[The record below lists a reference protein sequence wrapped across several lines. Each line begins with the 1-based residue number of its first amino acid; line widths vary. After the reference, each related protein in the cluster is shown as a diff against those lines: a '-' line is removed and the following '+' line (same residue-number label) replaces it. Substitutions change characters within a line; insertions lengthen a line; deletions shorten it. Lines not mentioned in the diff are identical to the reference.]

1 MTFSGV
7 LQRARKSAYRL
18 FRYHWITERVQHV
31 VRRNRR
37 LKLTAINLEL
47 EVEPGSVFIDCGA
60 NVGGITSMFARAGA
74 TVYAFEPNPMC
85 YDILSKRFSAMPMVH
100 CFNRGVMDRICKLT
114 LSTPRAH
121 GQWDAIDST
130 VAASFTPGA
139 LSPSKHLIQQV
150 EVECIDLSSFI
161 QSLKDQ

>member
-74 TVYAFEPNPMC
+74 TVHSSQIQCATIFCQNDLVLCPW
-85 YDILSKRFSAMPMVH
+85 F
-100 CFNRGVMDRICKLT
+100 T
-114 LSTPRAH
+114 
-121 GQWDAIDST
+121 
-130 VAASFTPGA
+130 ASIGELWTGFA
-139 LSPSKHLIQQV
+139 S
-150 EVECIDLSSFI
+150 
-161 QSLKDQ
+161 

>member
-1 MTFSGV
+1 
-7 LQRARKSAYRL
+7 
-18 FRYHWITERVQHV
+18 
-31 VRRNRR
+31 
-37 LKLTAINLEL
+37 
-47 EVEPGSVFIDCGA
+47 
-60 NVGGITSMFARAGA
+60 
-74 TVYAFEPNPMC
+74 
-85 YDILSKRFSAMPMVH
+85 MPMVH

-161 QSLKDQ
+161 QSLNQRVRLLKLDIEGSEIEVLNHLMDSGAMELIDLVVVETHERQMPHLLEATNALRTRIREEGLEGKIRLDWY